1 MRDAFR
7 SNVLCEAGE
16 AIGNVGRR
24 LLRRRRRT
32 RALEAE
38 QALQR
43 WLRAVPAP
51 VIPPTREAKP
61 APKEGPVIE
70 GTYRVIHNDE
80 EETHGR

>member
-1 MRDAFR
+1 MPEAFGAR
-7 SNVLCEAGE
+7 VFCEAGE

-24 LLRRRRRT
+24 LLRRRRT

-70 GTYRVIHNDE
+70 GTYRVIHDDE
-80 EETHGR
+80 EGTHGR

>member
-1 MRDAFR
+1 MPEAFGAR
-7 SNVLCEAGE
+7 VFCEAGE

-24 LLRRRRRT
+24 LLRRRRT

-70 GTYRVIHNDE
+70 GTYRVIHDDE
-80 EETHGR
+80 EDTDGR

>member
-7 SNVLCEAGE
+7 SNVLWEAGE

-24 LLRRRRRT
+24 LLRRRRT

-43 WLRAVPAP
+43 WLRLVPAP

-61 APKEGPVIE
+61 APREGPVIE
-70 GTYRVIHNDE
+70 GTYRVIHDDE